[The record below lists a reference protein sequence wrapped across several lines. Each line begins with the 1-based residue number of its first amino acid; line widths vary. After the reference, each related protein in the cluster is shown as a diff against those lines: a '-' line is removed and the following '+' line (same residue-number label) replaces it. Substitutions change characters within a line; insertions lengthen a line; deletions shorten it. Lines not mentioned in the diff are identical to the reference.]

1 MNNQFTSFCET
12 LKKDITRSY
21 EEGVSM
27 EEAEK
32 LAAKFL
38 DGSIQV
44 GEAIKTSD
52 LDRRMKK
59 AGVKAI
65 KAAVY
70 LEAATQGDRKP
81 SDRLLE
87 AVVDSSKLVT
97 DAQQSFDEADVEVA
111 NLSNL
116 LSVFHEAHVH
126 FRTIARGRF
135 E

>member
-1 MNNQFTSFCET
+1 MSKTSFFDS
-12 LKKDITRSY
+12 LKQGITRSY
-21 EEGVSM
+21 EEGVTM

-44 GEAIKTSD
+44 GEAIKVAD

-65 KAAVY
+65 RSAVY

-87 AVVDSSKLVT
+87 AVVDSDKVVS
-97 DAQQSFDEADVEVA
+97 DSQESFDIAEVEI
-111 NLSNL
+111 NYLSNL
-116 LSVFHEAHVH
+116 LDIFRESHIH